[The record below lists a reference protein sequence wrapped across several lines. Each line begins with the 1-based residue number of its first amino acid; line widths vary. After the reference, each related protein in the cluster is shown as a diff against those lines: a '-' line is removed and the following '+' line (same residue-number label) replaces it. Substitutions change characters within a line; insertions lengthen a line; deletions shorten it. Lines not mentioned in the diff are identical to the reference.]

1 MDRRVPIAW
10 GAAAALAF
18 GLAAC
23 AHTSDETAGN
33 RSAQA
38 ALSDPGHVV
47 TGGSTAGTLSG
58 GGVGGIVG
66 HEHEVSKP

>member
-1 MDRRVPIAW
+1 MDSRLAKS
-10 GAAAALAF
+10 GLAAAALAF

-23 AHTSDETAGN
+23 AHTSDDVASDA
-33 RSAQA
+33 SAKA

-58 GGVGGIVG
+58 GAVGGIVG
-66 HEHEVSKP
+66 HEVSKP

>member
-1 MDRRVPIAW
+1 MDTRVPLAW
-10 GAAAALAF
+10 GAAATLAF

-23 AHTSDETAGN
+23 AHTSDDTTGN
-33 RSAQA
+33 ASAQA
-38 ALSDPGHVV
+38 ALSEPGHVV

-66 HEHEVSKP
+66 HEVSKP